1 MSFFPFLFKNGVEAS
16 TFLERGEALV
26 KNQIFL
32 LERYFPLIKTVAAIF
47 SLFCLLII
55 IYIIVKLNLFRKVA
69 KDLKETYSF
78 SDVSEKRVLKAWAQ
92 IEKRIKMKGEAEVK
106 MAVIECDRIL
116 DEVLKAAGYKGET
129 MAERLEQVTSAQ
141 LANVEK
147 IWKAHKIR
155 NRIVHEESFSLSLEE
170 VEGIVREYK
179 KAFQEFGLL
188 RE

>member
-1 MSFFPFLFKNGVEAS
+1 MNFFSFLFK
-16 TFLERGEALV
+16 GEALV
-26 KNQIFL
+26 KSQIFF
-32 LERYFPLIKTVAAIF
+32 LEKYFPLIKIAAGVF
-47 SLFCLLII
+47 SFFCFSII
-55 IYIIVKLNLFRKVA
+55 IYIVIKLNLFRKVA
-69 KDLKETYSF
+69 EDLKETYSF

-92 IEKRIKMKGEAEVK
+92 IEKRIKIKGEAEAK
-106 MAVIECDRIL
+106 LAIIECDRIL

-141 LANVEK
+141 LANIEK

-155 NRIVHEESFSLSLEE
+155 NRIVHEEGFSMSLEE